1 MKLLSTFISGILSTA
16 VVTTECSGEWPQQVV
31 DLRQEIK
38 RHNLHGY
45 LIPSEDA
52 HLSEYVAPEYA
63 RRTFITGLHGS
74 AGDAIVL
81 NDEAALKTDSRYC
94 DAIPIDVDCNWTS
107 FCPGSQNDLA
117 NFAGEQLKTTTD
129 PKVGADPFLFTQ
141 GGWETYRSALAKNGI
156 ELVPI
161 EQNLVDNVWSAL
173 ERPKPS
179 EEKYFIHDLVF
190 TGATVDEKLSAVID
204 KMSDKNVDYLI
215 ITRLDSIAWVLNLR
229 GLDVPYSP
237 VITSYL
243 VVDKAM
249 RAVLYPYDPS
259 KIRAIANIDSHLC
272 PGTGK
277 ICVTVSEAYTD
288 ISTELSKLSGKIWV
302 PSTGTTFGVMNAI
315 DASSEM
321 ITDPCPVEFQKS
333 VKNKVE
339 QAGMKRSGLY
349 DSVAICEGLLNT
361 ETKLSR
367 GDTLTELD
375 VAADVAR
382 LRGEVDPD
390 HYMGESFDCIAASG
404 PNAAN
409 NHYSPTEATNRKLA
423 VDEIF
428 LLDNGGQYLDG
439 TTDVT
444 RTIYVGEASDEIK
457 DGYTRVLQG
466 NMHLSNGIFP
476 SGTYGYQMEPF
487 ARQPLFQNH
496 KKYGHGTGHGIGYF
510 LLVHELPNGIGSR
523 ASSYNYAGF
532 VAGMVESNE
541 PGFYVSGDYGMRIED
556 DELVVDVGDGFIGFE
571 KMSLVPYEPSLINFD
586 ILTNE
591 DVSLL
596 RRFHEK
602 CQKTADLARNLNR
615 EKTAEWI
622 EKRIQQVIDID
633 ESRRQNG
640 SSGQQ
645 TTHKIFHILSIVLF
659 SAFVML

>member
-190 TGATVDEKLSAVID
+190 TGATVDEKLLAVID

-215 ITRLDSIAWVLNLR
+215 VTRLDSIAWVLNLR

-277 ICVTVSEAYTD
+277 ICVTVSEAYNN

-457 DGYTRVLQG
+457 G
-466 NMHLSNGIFP
+466 NKEAVSFEAHL
-476 SGTYGYQMEPF
+476 
-487 ARQPLFQNH
+487 LF
-496 KKYGHGTGHGIGYF
+496 
-510 LLVHELPNGIGSR
+510 
-523 ASSYNYAGF
+523 
-532 VAGMVESNE
+532 
-541 PGFYVSGDYGMRIED
+541 
-556 DELVVDVGDGFIGFE
+556 
-571 KMSLVPYEPSLINFD
+571 
-586 ILTNE
+586 
-591 DVSLL
+591 
-596 RRFHEK
+596 
-602 CQKTADLARNLNR
+602 
-615 EKTAEWI
+615 
-622 EKRIQQVIDID
+622 
-633 ESRRQNG
+633 
-640 SSGQQ
+640 
-645 TTHKIFHILSIVLF
+645 
-659 SAFVML
+659 